1 MSKVVVSEFVTL
13 DGVMEAPGG
22 EPGHPHSGWVFD
34 FMGDEQLQYKLQ
46 EVLEAESLLIGRV
59 TYESFAGAWPERSGE
74 FADKMN
80 AMPKYVVSTTLKD
93 PKWNNTT
100 VIGGNVVGEIRRLQQ
115 HAGGPILVG
124 GSRTLVQ
131 TLMEHDLVDEWRL
144 MIFPVVLGS
153 GRRLFPE
160 SRSKTVLRLVDTKP
174 FASGVVVHTYHLTSR
189 VGAGWSDRQLEEQLR
204 TARR

>member
-1 MSKVVVSEFVTL
+1 MSSIVVSEFVTL

-34 FMGDEQLQYKLQ
+34 FMSEEQLQYKLQ
-46 EVLEAESLLIGRV
+46 ETLEADSLLLGRV

-80 AMPKYVVSTTLKD
+80 ATPKYVVSTTLKD
-93 PKWNNTT
+93 PTWNNTA
-100 VIGGNVVGEIRRLQQ
+100 VIGADVVGQIRRLKQR
-115 HAGGPILVG
+115 HSGPILVA
-124 GSRTLVQ
+124 GSRTLVH

-144 MIFPVVLGS
+144 MVFPVILGS

-160 SRSKTVLRLVDTKP
+160 SPSKMVLRLVDTKP
-174 FASGVVVHTYHLTSR
+174 FSSGVVVHTYHPTTKAQ
-189 VGAGWSDRQLEEQLR
+189 AGWSDERLEEQLR
-204 TARR
+204 EARR